1 MGKGALVIAIAVVFS
16 TLLAVFNMQGQANE
30 TDSRE
35 NKKRSLEVARDL
47 AMTGRKLVLTH
58 WVDSDGSS
66 SIAQPFTDTLI
77 RDGGR
82 IWVEDFSFPA
92 ANVLEFRAY
101 GAYDSTVHEI
111 RSRFS
116 WQGFALN
123 PVQFKVGA
131 LQPSIS
137 DQSILDL
144 ESIAL
149 DDQSLQDLEDVFVDD
164 LDQIDD
170 LSEWGLGLTETSN
183 ALENALLSG
192 DKSALASQLQSFT
205 QTERDAFDGQPGLF
219 YPDQISEAVEVYALS
234 NPSEHQIASSAGDL
248 SSTFGLDGSSHS
260 MLTVEGDLTLSS
272 DFSGKG
278 ILVVEGDLIVPPGV
292 TFNWDGVILVKP
304 PQTNL
309 NPAINLGGDVTIEGA
324 IVALH
329 EGMPNT
335 GHMDLSVYRDMSGV
349 WSSAFG
355 QDSHGGEILK
365 HTHDFT
371 SQKGNRVVFHSD
383 DALEPDHELNTYFN
397 ETLSLIADSVF
408 FEIVN
413 YSNHGRG
420 VIMLDRTTGSPVL
433 QTAGAGFDASIAA
446 SGNEYRTEA
455 LPVGELEHFDISITR
470 LSSLKK
476 MWDTGEEYDPCYHPT
491 NRYSGPE
498 CVWADFNR
506 YGALALRAYKRNRL
520 LGPDKMV
527 YEASLYWHRR
537 TDEEEDFENEM
548 DALAA
553 NLQSADYG
561 LDLIIGDN
569 TTIRGD
575 KSALLSLGA
584 FSGFAAGFGVT
595 NLGTW
600 HRQWEASDANNPLHA
615 VIITQ

>member
-30 TDSRE
+30 TDARE

-58 WVDSDGSS
+58 WVDSEGSS

-77 RDGGR
+77 RDGGK
-82 IWVEDFSFPA
+82 IWIEDFSFPT

-137 DQSILDL
+137 QLSVLDL

-149 DDQSLQDLEDVFVDD
+149 DDQSLQDLEDVFVND
-164 LDQIDD
+164 LAQITD

-183 ALENALLSG
+183 ALENALING
-192 DKSALASQLQSFT
+192 GKGALASQLQSFT
-205 QTERDAFDGQPGLF
+205 QAERDAFDGQAGLF

-234 NPSEHQIASSAGDL
+234 NPSEHQVASSAGDL
-248 SSTFGLDGSSHS
+248 SATFGLDGSKS

-304 PQTNL
+304 PQTSL

-335 GHMDLSVYRDMSGV
+335 GHMDVSVYRDMSGI

-355 QDSHGGEILK
+355 QDFHHSEILQ

-371 SQKGNRVVFHSD
+371 SKKGNRVVFHSD
-383 DALEPDHELNTYFN
+383 DVSEPDHEGNTYFN
-397 ETLSLIADSVF
+397 ETMGLIADSIF

-413 YSNHGRG
+413 HHNHGRG
-420 VIMLDRTTGSPVL
+420 VIMIDRTTDLPVL
-433 QTAGAGFDASIAA
+433 QTAGGGFDPSIAEP
-446 SGNEYRTEA
+446 GNEYRSIA
-455 LPVGELEHFDISITR
+455 MPIGELEHFDISITR

-476 MWDTGEEYDPCYHPT
+476 MWDTGEDYDPCYHPIGKT
-491 NRYSGPE
+491 SGPD

-506 YGALALRAYKRNRL
+506 YGSLGLRAYKRNRA
-520 LGPDKMV
+520 LGPDRMV

-537 TDEEEDFENEM
+537 TDEEEEFEDEM
-548 DALAA
+548 EGLA
-553 NLQSADYG
+553 NDLQSSDYG
-561 LDLIIGDN
+561 LDLVIGDN
-569 TTIRGD
+569 TIIRGD
-575 KSALLSLGA
+575 KSALLNLGA
-584 FSGFAAGFGVT
+584 FSGLAANFGVT

-600 HRQWEASDANNPLHA
+600 HRQWEASDANNPLYA
-615 VIITQ
+615 TVVTQ

>member
-30 TDSRE
+30 TESRE

-58 WVDSDGSS
+58 WVDSEGSS
-66 SIAQPFTDTLI
+66 SISQPFTDTLT
-77 RDGGR
+77 RDGGK
-82 IWVEDFSFPA
+82 IWIEDFSFPS
-92 ANVLEFRAY
+92 ANILEFRAY

-137 DQSILDL
+137 QLSVLDL

-164 LDQIDD
+164 LEQIND
-170 LSEWGLGLTETSN
+170 LSEWGLGLTETSA
-183 ALENALLSG
+183 ALENALING
-192 DKSALASQLQSFT
+192 NKSALASQLQSFT
-205 QTERDAFDGQPGLF
+205 QAERDAFDGQAGLF

-234 NPSEHQIASSAGDL
+234 NPSEHQVASSAGDL
-248 SSTFGLDGSSHS
+248 SSTFGLDGSQS

-304 PQTNL
+304 PQNSL

-329 EGMPNT
+329 EGLPNT
-335 GHMDLSVYRDMSGV
+335 GHMDVSVYRDMSGI

-355 QDSHGGEILK
+355 QDFHHSEILQ

-371 SQKGNRVVFHSD
+371 SKKGNRVVFHSD
-383 DALEPDHELNTYFN
+383 DAGEPNHEGNTYFN
-397 ETLSLIADSVF
+397 ETMSLISDSIF

-413 YSNHGRG
+413 QHNHGRG
-420 VIMLDRTTGSPVL
+420 VIMIDRTTDVPVL
-433 QTAGAGFDASIAA
+433 QTAGGGFDPSIAVP
-446 SGNEYRTEA
+446 GNEYRTEA
-455 LPVGELEHFDISITR
+455 MPIGELEHFDISITR

-476 MWDTGEEYDPCYHPT
+476 MWDTGEDYDPCYHPIGKT
-491 NRYSGPE
+491 SGPD

-506 YGALALRAYKRNRL
+506 YGSLGLRAYKRNRAI
-520 LGPDKMV
+520 GPDKMV

-537 TDEEEDFENEM
+537 TDEEEDFEDEM
-548 DALAA
+548 DDLASD
-553 NLQSADYG
+553 LQSSDYG

-569 TTIRGD
+569 TIIRGD

-584 FSGFAAGFGVT
+584 FSGLAANFGVT

-600 HRQWEASDANNPLHA
+600 HRQWEARDANNPLY
-615 VIITQ
+615 VTVVTQ